1 MIIDFRNCVGRVV
14 GVYKFLLT
22 SKRKVGNIHFKIH
35 IILSMLLPVLS
46 LGFKS
51 RNKKDNKN
59 QIFFQNN
66 SDRFSFLSIRTPF
79 SVFKSDATSTLGSC
93 SKSKKILF
101 SKQWSKNFSFSFK
114 DKSGLTS

>member
-22 SKRKVGNIHFKIH
+22 IKRKIRNIHLKIH
-35 IILSMLLPVLS
+35 IILRMLLPVLS
-46 LGFKS
+46 LRVKH
-51 RNKKDNKN
+51 RNKKENKD

-79 SVFKSDATSTLGSC
+79 SVFKSDANSTLGSC

-101 SKQWSKNFSFSFK
+101 SKQWFKNFSFSFK
-114 DKSGLTS
+114 DNNGLTS